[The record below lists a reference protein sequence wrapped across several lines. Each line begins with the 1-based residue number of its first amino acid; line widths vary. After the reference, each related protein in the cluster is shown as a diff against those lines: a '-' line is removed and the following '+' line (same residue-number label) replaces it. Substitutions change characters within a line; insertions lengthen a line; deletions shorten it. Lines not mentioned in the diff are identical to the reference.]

1 MTSLT
6 VNASNRGQVVL
17 TNGTLNGITI
27 NNTPDDKSDREYFC
41 LVNNT
46 PNGNQVLFNLLISTN
61 PVGRNLMTNASISYT
76 NLTVQSIPAGSI
88 FDFEYT

>member
-6 VNASNRGQVVL
+6 VNDTSRGQVVL
-17 TNGTLNGITI
+17 TGGTLNGITL
-27 NNTPDDKSDREYFC
+27 NNTPDDKSNREYFC

-46 PNGNQVLFNLLISTN
+46 PNGDQVLFNLLISAN
-61 PVGRNLMTNASISYT
+61 PVGRNLMTNANIPYS
-76 NLTVQSIPAGSI
+76 NLVVKSIPAGAI